1 MPSGLREQPFPVS
14 IAHRQRQLAQIV
26 TTLRTRG
33 LIRAIETALLYRQF
47 RDIWSKCNQERMSRS
62 AFLWRISMVRFAVI
76 GPAFGFALLLSAA
89 PASAQNSRS
98 FVSGQ
103 GFDSNNCA
111 LAAPCRTFQRAHDMT
126 NAGGEIAVLDTAGY
140 GSVVITKA
148 ISIVAPEGI
157 EAGIAVSSGG
167 TGVTINAGGTDAV
180 SLRGLTIDGN
190 GIGVYGIKFNSGLS
204 LTVKNC
210 TARHMFGNGI
220 PSFNG
225 TGIYFAPIASS
236 KLFVSDTVTSD
247 TGFAGIDVAPTGS
260 GQGTVSV
267 VINHV
272 EANNN
277 EYGFVFDGS
286 NGFATVKGTVT
297 DSVASSMSQAGFYA
311 SGSGSATTTLTVFHS
326 VAANN
331 FTGLAVANSSATL
344 HVANSVVTGN
354 TNSWASNGTLR
365 SYGDNY
371 IDGNGDGDPTPTAIA
386 RK

>member
-1 MPSGLREQPFPVS
+1 
-14 IAHRQRQLAQIV
+14 
-26 TTLRTRG
+26 
-33 LIRAIETALLYRQF
+33 
-47 RDIWSKCNQERMSRS
+47 
-62 AFLWRISMVRFAVI
+62 MVRFTVI

-140 GSVVITKA
+140 GSVVVTKA

-190 GIGVYGIKFNSGLS
+190 GLGVYGIKFNSGLS

-210 TARHMFGNGI
+210 TARHMKGDGV

-225 TGIYFAPIASS
+225 TGIYFAPTASS

-247 TGFAGIDVAPTGS
+247 NGFAGIDVAPTGS

-286 NGFATVKGTVT
+286 NGFATVKGTIT
-297 DSVASSMSQAGFYA
+297 DSVASSMSQSGFYA
-311 SGSGSATTTLTVFHS
+311 SGSGSAPTTMTVFHS

-331 FTGLAVANSSATL
+331 FTGLSVGNSSATL
-344 HVANSVVTGN
+344 RVANSVLTGN
-354 TNSWASNGTLR
+354 TNSWGSNGTLR

-371 IDGNGDGDPTPTAIA
+371 IDGNGDGDPTPTAIV